1 MLKHPRAIR
10 THATQTHTR
19 KRKHTHTRRT
29 DPVRILRARRS
40 PHTCDP
46 SLIVQAKPAI
56 GSRTSFSYTAL
67 SRFESDLQAAKRRG
81 HACATCKQLGQQSE
95 HVVREP
101 RRVHEPARAPNRYR
115 LPHPTSR
122 GGPLSSPIMHHS
134 SHPKKHQ
141 SIKRLYVVN
150 PTPKRKTRH
159 TRFSLST
166 RPKCRATHLHASRCP
181 SHIQRHQLHVRS
193 RRP

>member
-1 MLKHPRAIR
+1 MGRRVSVTHHVSSSLFFERAGGAEASTGYTNPRNTN
-10 THATQTHTR
+10 THTQTQTHT
-19 KRKHTHTRRT
+19 HA
-29 DPVRILRARRS
+29 PYGPRILRARRS

-101 RRVHEPARAPNRYR
+101 RRVHEPARAPNRYPI
-115 LPHPTSR
+115 PHQP
-122 GGPLSSPIMHHS
+122 
-134 SHPKKHQ
+134 
-141 SIKRLYVVN
+141 
-150 PTPKRKTRH
+150 
-159 TRFSLST
+159 
-166 RPKCRATHLHASRCP
+166 RPARCP
-181 SHIQRHQLHVRS
+181 RQ
-193 RRP
+193 